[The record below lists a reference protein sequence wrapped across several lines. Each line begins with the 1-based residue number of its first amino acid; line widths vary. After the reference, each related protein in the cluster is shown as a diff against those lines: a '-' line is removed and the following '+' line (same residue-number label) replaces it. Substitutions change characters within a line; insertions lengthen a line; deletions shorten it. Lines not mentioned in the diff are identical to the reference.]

1 MILTSSQV
9 LNYILV
15 LILFLQN
22 IVQTKRGVRCAEYE
36 NLKSAQVVLNLTAAA
51 SVRSHQRRRLFI
63 NTPEKTWIKQKSCL
77 WGLLLE
83 VVSILSASYPIN
95 MQNLCIQFWAR
106 CLDNVLL
113 AMYVTSE
120 VMWPS
125 PGRLI
130 PPYKQ
135 TPIAKSWRVWK

>member
-63 NTPEKTWIKQKSCL
+63 NTPEKT
-77 WGLLLE
+77 
-83 VVSILSASYPIN
+83 
-95 MQNLCIQFWAR
+95 
-106 CLDNVLL
+106 
-113 AMYVTSE
+113 
-120 VMWPS
+120 
-125 PGRLI
+125 
-130 PPYKQ
+130 
-135 TPIAKSWRVWK
+135 